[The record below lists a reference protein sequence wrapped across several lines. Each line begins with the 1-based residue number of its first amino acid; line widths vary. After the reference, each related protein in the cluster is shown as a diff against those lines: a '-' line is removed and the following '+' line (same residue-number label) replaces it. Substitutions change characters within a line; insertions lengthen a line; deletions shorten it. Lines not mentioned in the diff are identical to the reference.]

1 MLAQDAVGAILR
13 AADEAEVGQRVRR
26 ANYFGVYMRQRR
38 ARSSRHMQKLDLQSV
53 MWSIPRD
60 RIKREIPTVTL
71 TLCRWRRASFKDQGT
86 ASHGWRQS
94 GLLL

>member
-1 MLAQDAVGAILR
+1 MGAILR

-60 RIKREIPTVTL
+60 RIKREDTGRDPHVMPMAPCLFSRIKE
-71 TLCRWRRASFKDQGT
+71 RRHTDGDKAVYC
-86 ASHGWRQS
+86 
-94 GLLL
+94 